1 MSNIHRRQRLI
12 NGAIGVAGV
21 TIAIATTVSII
32 SAIALRALAEPIAP
46 FNPAVADNPRQTAPS
61 QNATP
66 LQPQNLKPG
75 INRVTFQSEGTT
87 LVGNLYLPANYKSGD
102 KLPAIVVAGAWIT
115 VKEQMPMVYAKKL
128 SEQGFAALAFDF
140 RYYGESGGEPRQ
152 YESASAKVQ
161 DIKNAVTYL
170 QSLPAIDSDRIA
182 GLGICFGAGYMA
194 RVAAEDNRL
203 KSFATVAAWMHDAE
217 SLKKLFGEEVIQKR
231 MQAGIAARKA
241 YEATGKVELV
251 PAFTTKNDPLAAM
264 TGQPIYYGN
273 PQRGSIPEWKNQFAL
288 MSWPEWIE
296 FDALAVAPRVKTP
309 ALFVHSDGSALPEN
323 VKRFYNT
330 MPGSKKLFWTE
341 GQHLDFYDQEPYVTK
356 AVQAVTEHFQST
368 LSVAQLS
375 QK

>member
-1 MSNIHRRQRLI
+1 MSNTNRRQHLA
-12 NGAIGVAGV
+12 NGAIGVAGL
-21 TIAIATTVSII
+21 TIAIASAVSIV
-32 SAIALRALAEPIAP
+32 SAIAP
-46 FNPAVADNPRQTAPS
+46 FNAAVADNPRQTAPS
-61 QNATP
+61 QNTTP
-66 LQPQNLKPG
+66 LQAQNLKPG

-87 LVGNLYLPANYKSGD
+87 LVGNLYLPASYKSGD

-115 VKEQMPMVYAKKL
+115 VKEQMPAVYAKKL

-161 DIKNAVTYL
+161 DIKNAISYL

-217 SLKKLFGEEVIQKR
+217 SLKKLFGEDVIQKR

-241 YEATGKVELV
+241 YEQTGKVELV
-251 PAFTTKNDPLAAM
+251 PAFTTENNPLAAM
-264 TGQPIYYGN
+264 TGEPIYYGN

-288 MSWPEWIE
+288 MSWPEWIV

-341 GQHLDFYDQEPYVTK
+341 GQYLDFYDKEPYVTK
-356 AVQAVTEHFQST
+356 AVEAVTEHFQST

>member
-1 MSNIHRRQRLI
+1 MSNTNRHQLLANR
-12 NGAIGVAGV
+12 AIGVAGLA
-21 TIAIATTVSII
+21 IAIATAVSIV
-32 SAIALRALAEPIAP
+32 SAIAP

-61 QNATP
+61 QNAIP
-66 LQPQNLKPG
+66 LQAQNLKPG
-75 INRVTFQSEGTT
+75 INRVTFQSEGIT
-87 LVGNLYLPANYKSGD
+87 LVGNLYLPGNYKSGD
-102 KLPAIVVAGAWIT
+102 KVPAIVVAGAWIT
-115 VKEQMPMVYAKKL
+115 VKEQMPALYAKKL

-161 DIKNAVTYL
+161 DIKNAITYL

-217 SLKKLFGEEVIQKR
+217 SLNKLFGEEVIQKR

-241 YEATGKVELV
+241 YEQTGKVEFV
-251 PAFTTKNDPLAAM
+251 PAFTTENNPLAAM
-264 TGQPIYYGN
+264 TGEPIYYGN

-296 FDALAVAPRVKTP
+296 FDALAVAPRVNTP

-323 VKRFYNT
+323 VKRFYNE

-341 GQHLDFYDQEPYVTK
+341 GQHLDFYDKEPYVTT
-356 AVQAVTEHFQST
+356 AVQALTEHFQTT
-368 LSVAQLS
+368 LSLAQLS